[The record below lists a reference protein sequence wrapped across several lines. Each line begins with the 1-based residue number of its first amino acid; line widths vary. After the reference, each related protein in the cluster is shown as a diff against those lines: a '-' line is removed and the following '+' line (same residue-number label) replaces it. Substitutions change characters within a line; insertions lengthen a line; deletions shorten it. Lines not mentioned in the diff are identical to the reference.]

1 MCVCVPHPPHPQV
14 ACEKTV
20 SAMHHVLQRT
30 IRCAKGMF
38 RPGPW
43 AREAAGAE
51 SEGRELEG
59 QQLRPLV
66 LAAATAAFA
75 RAGTCLRGASSGWEL
90 QGVTRAVRAQV
101 GCGGTSG

>member
-51 SEGRELEG
+51 SEGRSWKGSSCALWCWPPPPLPSLG
-59 QQLRPLV
+59 QGP
-66 LAAATAAFA
+66 AC
-75 RAGTCLRGASSGWEL
+75 G
-90 QGVTRAVRAQV
+90 VRAPD
-101 GCGGTSG
+101 GSSRG